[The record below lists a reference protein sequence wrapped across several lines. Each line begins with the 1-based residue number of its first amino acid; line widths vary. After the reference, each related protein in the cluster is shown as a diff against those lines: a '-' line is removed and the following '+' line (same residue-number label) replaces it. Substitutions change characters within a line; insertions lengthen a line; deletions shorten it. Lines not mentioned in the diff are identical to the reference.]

1 MNKLS
6 ISAISYLNTLPFVYG
21 INHSGILTNFHFQLE
36 IPSVSAKHFI
46 NNEVD
51 IALIP
56 VAALKQI
63 ESYQLLSDY
72 CIGSHKEVKTVLLLS
87 QLPLNE
93 IKKIH
98 LDYHSLTSVNLANV
112 LAQNYWKIKPEWIH
126 LTNEETY
133 SEKESIVAIGDK
145 TFQLKEKFNYVYDLS
160 KEWYNFTGLPFVF
173 ACWVAKKGLSQEIIT
188 PSTAALKWGVENKKD
203 AITKLF
209 NIQLFPNININEYL
223 EKNIDYLFDEPK
235 KKALHLFLSYLK

>member
-21 INHSGILTNFHFQLE
+21 INYSGILKDFRFHLE
-36 IPSVSAKHFI
+36 IPSLSAKRFI

-63 ESYQLLSDY
+63 ESYQLLSEY
-72 CIGSHKEVKTVLLLS
+72 CIGSHGEVKTVLLLS
-87 QLPLNE
+87 QLPLTK

-112 LAQNYWKIKPEWIH
+112 LAQNYWKITPEWIH
-126 LTNEETY
+126 ITNEETY

-145 TFQLKEKFNYVYDLS
+145 TFQLKKNFNYVYDLS
-160 KEWYNFTGLPFVF
+160 KEWYNFTRLPFVF
-173 ACWVAKKGLSQEIIT
+173 ACWVAKKSLSPEIIAQF
-188 PSTAALKWGVENKKD
+188 TAALKWGVENKKD

-209 NIQLFPNININEYL
+209 NIHLFPNININEYL

-235 KKALHLFLSYLK
+235 KKALNLFLSYLK

>member
-1 MNKLS
+1 MNNIT

-21 INHSGILTNFHFQLE
+21 INHSEILTNFNFILE
-36 IPSVSAKHFI
+36 IPSVSAKRFI
-46 NNEVD
+46 HNEVD

-63 ESYQLLSDY
+63 ESYHLLNEY
-72 CIGSHKEVKTVLLLS
+72 CIGSHGEVKTVLLLS
-87 QLPLNE
+87 QVPLNS

-98 LDYHSLTSVNLANV
+98 LDYHSLTSVNLAKV
-112 LAQNYWKIKPEWIH
+112 LAQHYWEIFPEWINF
-126 LTNEETY
+126 TDENTY

-145 TFQLKEKFNYVYDLS
+145 TFQLKGKFNYVYDLS
-160 KEWYNFTGLPFVF
+160 KEWNDFTGLPFVF
-173 ACWVAKKGLSQEIIT
+173 ACWVAKKSLSPEIIAQF
-188 PSTAALKWGVENKKD
+188 TAALKWGVENKKD

-209 NIQLFPNININEYL
+209 NIHLFPNININEYL

-235 KKALHLFLSYLK
+235 KKALNLFLSYLK